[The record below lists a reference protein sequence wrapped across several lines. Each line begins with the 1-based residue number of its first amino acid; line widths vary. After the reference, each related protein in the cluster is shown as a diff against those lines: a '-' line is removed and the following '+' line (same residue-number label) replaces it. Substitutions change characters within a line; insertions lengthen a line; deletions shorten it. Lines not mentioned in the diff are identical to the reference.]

1 MKRKLF
7 FTVFFLLLFAANA
20 HVYVNDVMIDS
31 AGFDLNAPVY
41 LSIAYF
47 TFTEIQ
53 EESYGEVERG
63 LNGYLHL
70 YSSPLLVV
78 PNNSIIDDDAED
90 LPNYLLVHVEDNP
103 LDMDNVTRAADILSA
118 DIIIL
123 VLNHRTW
130 KARLSFWWSHKLPE
144 SYLEASSRYFL
155 VVVTP
160 NAGKSKYFIT
170 KCFLDSP
177 NYLKLTRTMLL
188 ELEDWVKMHDD
199 HASLLDSPYL
209 IVGIDDAS
217 TAKGSDVVAKALFY
231 LIICIV
237 ICKWLCNSQQE
248 SSGEPSRNPSMSQEP
263 IQGVDLALGVIQEGS
278 SHECAICLDIMPVG
292 TCVRVL
298 PCRHSFH
305 HDCIVG
311 WFGQRKHTCPLCK
324 FDLRQHLEEQRI
336 AQEDHISYIS
346 QRRWVLFRRR
356 IETNQD
362 GLLNTLDEGD
372 LELTVSSTTN
382 SASGE
387 LA

>member
-20 HVYVNDVMIDS
+20 HVYVNDLVTDYS
-31 AGFDLNAPVY
+31 GFWNSPGY
-41 LSIAYF
+41 PPMYPSIAYF
-47 TFTEIQ
+47 SFTETQ
-53 EESYGEVERG
+53 EKWYGEVERG
-63 LNGYLHL
+63 MNGYLHL

-78 PNNSIIDDDAED
+78 PNNSVIDDDAED

-144 SYLEASSRYFL
+144 SYLETSSRYFL

-160 NAGKSKYFIT
+160 DAGQK
-170 KCFLDSP
+170 
-177 NYLKLTRTMLL
+177 
-188 ELEDWVKMHDD
+188 LEDWVRMHDD

-217 TAKGSDVVAKALFY
+217 TAKGSDVVAKVLFY

-248 SSGEPSRNPSMSQEP
+248 SSGDPASRNPSMSQEP
-263 IQGVDLALGVIQEGS
+263 IQGVDLALGVIQEGA

-311 WFGQRKHTCPLCK
+311 WFDQRKHTCPLCK
-324 FDLRQHLEEQRI
+324 FDLQQHLEEQRI
-336 AQEDHISYIS
+336 AQEDHLSYIS

>member
-20 HVYVNDVMIDS
+20 HVYVNDVVIDC
-31 AGFDLNAPVY
+31 AGFELNAPVY

-123 VLNHRTW
+123 VLNHHTW

-160 NAGKSKYFIT
+160 NAGKK
-170 KCFLDSP
+170 
-177 NYLKLTRTMLL
+177 
-188 ELEDWVKMHDD
+188 LEDWVRMRYDQ
-199 HASLLDSPYL
+199 ASSVLLGSPYL

-217 TAKGSDVVAKALFY
+217 TAKGSDVVAKVLFY

-248 SSGEPSRNPSMSQEP
+248 SSGDASRNPSMSQEP
-263 IQGVDLALGVIQEGS
+263 IQGVDLALGVIQEGA

-324 FDLRQHLEEQRI
+324 FDLRQHFEEQRI
-336 AQEDHISYIS
+336 AQEDHLSYIS